1 MCIYSVTETPSS
13 QTFYLLG
20 LFHSYCDKE
29 ERVKFISSLC
39 KLPPSLLLATDSS
52 SKERTPTAFLLTLLK
67 FLDETSPCEDRD
79 SHPSLTFCKD
89 VILEREEPLSVLHF
103 MQLIKISK
111 DVNCRQLDSII
122 LKLLQAS
129 LKYVQASTAT
139 VLNSCLLH
147 PKEVKVSI
155 ASYLVTHSPAL
166 RSHFE
171 LCCLSRSNSR
181 KNVKG
186 SNNSSVVSM
195 EFKDHLR
202 EFVPL
207 VSTYLLSVRGVTC
220 DGKFSVCSLTKAPWK
235 RTQHCWPIT
244 PKIVGCYMLRPFAHP
259 VACCCVLLRKV

>member
-29 ERVKFISSLC
+29 EQVKFISSLC

-67 FLDETSPCEDRD
+67 FLEGTSPYGDRD
-79 SHPSLTFCKD
+79 SHPSITFCKD
-89 VILEREEPLSVLHF
+89 VILEREEPLSVSHF
-103 MQLIKISK
+103 MQLVKISN
-111 DVNCRQLDSII
+111 DVSCPQLDSIV

-129 LKYVQASTAT
+129 LTYVQASTAT
-139 VLNSCLLH
+139 VLNSCFLH
-147 PKEVKVSI
+147 PTEVKVSI

-181 KNVKG
+181 KKVKG
-186 SNNSSVVSM
+186 SNSSSVVSI

-207 VSTYLLSVRGVTC
+207 VSSYLLSVRGVVTGE
-220 DGKFSVCSLTKAPWK
+220 GKFNACSLTN
-235 RTQHCWPIT
+235 
-244 PKIVGCYMLRPFAHP
+244 
-259 VACCCVLLRKV
+259 

>member
-29 ERVKFISSLC
+29 EQVKFISSLC
-39 KLPPSLLLATDSS
+39 KLPPSFLLATDSS

-67 FLDETSPCEDRD
+67 FLEGTSPYEDRD
-79 SHPSLTFCKD
+79 SHPSFTFCGD
-89 VILEREEPLSVLHF
+89 VILKREEPLSVSHF
-103 MQLIKISK
+103 MQLVKISK
-111 DVNCRQLDSII
+111 DVNCPQLDSIT

-147 PKEVKVSI
+147 PAEVKVSI
-155 ASYLVTHSPAL
+155 ASYLITHSPAL

-171 LCCLSRSNSR
+171 LCCLNRSNSR
-181 KNVKG
+181 KKVKG
-186 SNNSSVVSM
+186 SNSSVVSI

-207 VSTYLLSVRGVTC
+207 VSSYLLSVRGVTS
-220 DGKFSVCSLTKAPWK
+220 DGKFSVCSLTNWQFATLET
-235 RTQHCWPIT
+235 RTEEPG
-244 PKIVGCYMLRPFAHP
+244 PS
-259 VACCCVLLRKV
+259 